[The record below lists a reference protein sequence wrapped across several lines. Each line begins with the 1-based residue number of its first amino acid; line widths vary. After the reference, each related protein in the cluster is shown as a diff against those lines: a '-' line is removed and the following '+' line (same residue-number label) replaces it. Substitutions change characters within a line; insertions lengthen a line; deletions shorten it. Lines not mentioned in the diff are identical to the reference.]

1 MKGLKF
7 VIFKWLILSFF
18 VIIRYSTYAPLS
30 KVSVS
35 IERIRKAYC
44 ERMCVGTV
52 QSTGTEARVRFNLLL
67 LTTYD
72 RSGQIPSAF

>member
-44 ERMCVGTV
+44 ERMCVG
-52 QSTGTEARVRFNLLL
+52 NLLL